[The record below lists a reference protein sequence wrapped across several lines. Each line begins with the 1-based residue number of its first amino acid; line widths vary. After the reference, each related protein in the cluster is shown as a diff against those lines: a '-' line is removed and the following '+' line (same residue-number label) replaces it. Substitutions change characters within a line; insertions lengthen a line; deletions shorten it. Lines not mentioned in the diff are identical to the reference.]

1 MNSLPTP
8 SPPPRQRRFGVP
20 QACLSFASA
29 RPWARRRD
37 GRRAATAVAGD
48 RHAEHASRQGRP
60 LVGTLQRAAV
70 VVILLATLPLSAQ
83 ELRREA
89 VRVSPQAMTPAQLDM
104 WNDPDFRRQFTQS
117 YIAETEIEPRV
128 TGDERE
134 TMQEILALI
143 SEEEL
148 DKAVAK
154 LRKNLGEADSAVFDF
169 TLANIYFQQEL
180 LDAAI
185 AHYRTAVEKYPKFRR
200 AWKNLALIQIRRGE
214 SEKAIPNLTKTVEL
228 GERTSLVYG
237 LLGYAYSSAE
247 NHLSAESAYRMAI
260 LLDPDTMDWQKGLAR
275 SLFKQQN
282 FAEAASL
289 CGNLIAKHPEQADL
303 WMLQANAYIGM
314 QKPLEAAKNYEFIER
329 LGESTPATL
338 NMLGDIYINE
348 GLFDMAVR
356 AYVRAMAQADEP
368 SPARPVRAARV
379 LAARSA
385 FEQTGKLIHHIEKR
399 FGDRLEEQTRKDL
412 LKLQA
417 RIAVAE
423 GAGDE
428 EARVLKEIVDLDPL
442 DGEALILLGQYYRR
456 QGEPE
461 RAVEKFR
468 AAANIEGHEADAK
481 LRHAQLLVS
490 QGKYDEALPL
500 LQDAQQVEYRDDVQN
515 YLKQVERVS
524 KGK

>member
-1 MNSLPTP
+1 
-8 SPPPRQRRFGVP
+8 
-20 QACLSFASA
+20 
-29 RPWARRRD
+29 
-37 GRRAATAVAGD
+37 
-48 RHAEHASRQGRP
+48 
-60 LVGTLQRAAV
+60 
-70 VVILLATLPLSAQ
+70 
-83 ELRREA
+83 
-89 VRVSPQAMTPAQLDM
+89 
-104 WNDPDFRRQFTQS
+104 
-117 YIAETEIEPRV
+117 
-128 TGDERE
+128 
-134 TMQEILALI
+134 
-143 SEEEL
+143 
-148 DKAVAK
+148 
-154 LRKNLGEADSAVFDF
+154 
-169 TLANIYFQQEL
+169 
-180 LDAAI
+180 
-185 AHYRTAVEKYPKFRR
+185 
-200 AWKNLALIQIRRGE
+200 
-214 SEKAIPNLTKTVEL
+214 
-228 GERTSLVYG
+228 
-237 LLGYAYSSAE
+237 
-247 NHLSAESAYRMAI
+247 
-260 LLDPDTMDWQKGLAR
+260 MDWQKGLAR

-303 WMLQANAYIGM
+303 WMLQANAYIGL
-314 QKPLEAAKNYEFIER
+314 QKPLEAAKNYEFIDR

-399 FGDRLEEQTRKDL
+399 FGDGLDEQTRKDL

-428 EARVLKEIVDLDPL
+428 EARVLKQIVDLDPL

-461 RAVEKFR
+461 RAAEKFR
-468 AAANIEGHEADAK
+468 AAANIVGHEADAK

-490 QGKYDEALPL
+490 QGKYEEALPL
-500 LQDAQQVEYRDDVQN
+500 LRGAQQAEYREDVQQ
-515 YLKQVERVS
+515 YLKQVERVAS
-524 KGK
+524 R